1 MQDRRC
7 FVEGNYTFFCN
18 RVLPCRL
25 VARRKYPQAVTF
37 ATARNDD
44 EVEPA
49 GDWVYFFPYIFQ
61 TFTAL
66 HLVAITTSHEVASR
80 ILITCILYL
89 TVSSFSLLVYAT
101 TALFMPLKA
110 KELMV
115 SDSLPADKSQPAAI
129 DTVRPML

>member
-49 GDWVYFFPYIFQ
+49 GDWAYFFFPYIFQ

-89 TVSSFSLLVYAT
+89 TVSSSSCLCHDCPFHAFESEG
-101 TALFMPLKA
+101 FNGFRF
-110 KELMV
+110 
-115 SDSLPADKSQPAAI
+115 PAGRQEPTS
-129 DTVRPML
+129 RH